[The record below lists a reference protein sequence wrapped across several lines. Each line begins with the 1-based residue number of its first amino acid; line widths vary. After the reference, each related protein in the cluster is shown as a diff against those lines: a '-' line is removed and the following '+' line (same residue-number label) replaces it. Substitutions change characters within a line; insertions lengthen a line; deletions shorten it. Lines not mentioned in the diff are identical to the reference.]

1 MPEPEIESGAE
12 APREVSPQHKFGYV
26 TLIGKANVGKSTLL
40 NHIVGQKVSI
50 VSNKPQTTRR
60 RVLGITNGEGYQV
73 AFIDTPGVHEAH
85 TQLGRQMVEQARM
98 SLADV
103 DLVVY
108 VADGAHHPGEMD
120 REIGKML
127 KESELKIPVL
137 LCMNK
142 MDILKAEDVVR
153 NVEAYRE
160 LIGVGEDD
168 YMMTTATQGH
178 NVDKLMELIVSKLP
192 EAAPQFDEDEFTD
205 QSSRF
210 IAAELV
216 REKILVATRQEVPHS
231 VAVMVDE
238 WEEEEKL
245 SRISATILVEKASQR
260 GILIGKQGQ
269 FLKKIGEQARHEIEA
284 LLGHKVFLQLHVKV
298 SEGWR
303 MNPRVL
309 HELEYTD

>member
-1 MPEPEIESGAE
+1 MTNSSDNPPT
-12 APREVSPQHKFGYV
+12 KFGYV
-26 TLIGKANVGKSTLL
+26 SLVGKPNVGKSTLL
-40 NHIVGQKVSI
+40 NFIVGQKVSI

-60 RVLGITNGEGYQV
+60 RVLGIATQDNHQV
-73 AFIDTPGVHEAH
+73 AFIDTPGIHDAH

-98 SLADV
+98 SLADT

-120 REIGKML
+120 REIGKIL
-127 KESELKIPVL
+127 AEAELKVPLL

-142 MDILKAEDVVR
+142 MDLLKAEDVVR

-160 LIGVGEDD
+160 LLKIGEED
-168 YMMTTATQGH
+168 YMMTTALRGH
-178 NVDKLMELIVSKLP
+178 NVDKLMSLIVDRLP
-192 EAAPQFDEDEFTD
+192 EAPFAFPVDEFTD

-210 IAAELV
+210 LAAELV
-216 REKILVATRQEVPHS
+216 REKILTATREEVPHS

-238 WEEEEKL
+238 WEEQDGL
-245 SRISATILVEKASQR
+245 TRIGATILVEKASQR

-269 FLKKIGEQARHEIEA
+269 FLKKVGEQARMEIEEF
-284 LLGHKVFLQLHVKV
+284 LGHRVYLQLHVKV

-309 HELEYTD
+309 HELEYSE